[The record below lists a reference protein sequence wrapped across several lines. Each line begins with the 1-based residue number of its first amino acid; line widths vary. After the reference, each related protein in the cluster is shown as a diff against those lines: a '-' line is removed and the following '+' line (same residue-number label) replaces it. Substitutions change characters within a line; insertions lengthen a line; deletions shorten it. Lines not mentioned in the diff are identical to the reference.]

1 MTETQIKLE
10 DARTQLQ
17 LADANVA
24 NGKIVRS
31 CINSFISHTRSVT
44 FLLQKETSGIPELT
58 AWYEQKM
65 EHLKKLPVMQF
76 FEVKRTHTIHLGN
89 VHPKLHS
96 VEVHDIMHKGRLI
109 GKTGTLNV
117 WQFDDAEQYIPG
129 SNKNMFTICKEY
141 LSILEDLVTEWLNE
155 GAKIQSNQKQ
165 ATLQ

>member
-10 DARTQLQ
+10 DARTQLE
-17 LADANVA
+17 LADANVT

-31 CINSFISHTRSVT
+31 CINSFISLGRSVT
-44 FLLQKETSGIPELT
+44 FLLQTESSDNPKLT

-65 EHLKKLPVMQF
+65 ERLKRLPVMLF
-76 FEVKRTHTIHLGN
+76 FQNKRTHTIHLGN
-89 VHPKLHS
+89 VHVDLHS
-96 VEVHDIMHKGRLI
+96 VEVRDIMHEGRLI

-141 LSILEDLVTEWLNE
+141 LSRLEELVTEWLNE
-155 GAKIQSNQKQ
+155 REKIHSTEKQ
-165 ATLQ
+165 AT